1 MKKVETKDS
10 NSNDEEDYWD
20 RISICDG
27 CNEETPDEDLIE
39 CPSSWE
45 EVKDGIERNRW
56 FCSDCCEE
64 IFESE
69 GCQSDVENCDRAT
82 EIMERKLSE
91 YAKANNLKPFKSLEK
106 VYSDEF
112 EAFAV
117 GTWNTSITKVNG
129 KIIDNIAEDFEV
141 FEGED
146 AVIVDMKGQKLC
158 FSKETVDKIGK
169 IFEALGCAKDGFLVL
184 EKRKF
189 LVVNGIGMWGIVPPF
204 LENQIPYET
213 ERARFVEKLL
223 EGHEFFKLSKKDG
236 IVVVDFKKIGFEWA
250 KLTDQQFQ
258 ELCYDIFQ
266 SMNEIEE
273 VQLTAGTADLGQD
286 IRAIE
291 NVMTLTGP
299 KKRKWTIQCKHF
311 AERKVL
317 PSDIA
322 DLPNAY
328 SQLRF
333 NVFCL
338 MTSNFL
344 SPGTDRMLEAWR
356 NEPTYPFT
364 TQTWDRKKIEN
375 FLKNKPDIYAKYF
388 G

>member
-1 MKKVETKDS
+1 MKKNETEIS
-10 NSNDEEDYWD
+10 NSNDEEDYGD
-20 RISICDG
+20 RISLCDG

-45 EVKDGIERNRW
+45 EVKHGIQRNRL
-56 FCSDCCEE
+56 FCSDCCEQV
-64 IFESE
+64 FESE
-69 GCQSDVENCDRAT
+69 GCQSDVGNCDRAT

-91 YAKANNLKPFKSLEK
+91 FAKANNLVPFKRLEK
-106 VYSDEF
+106 AYSDEF
-112 EAFAV
+112 ETFAV

-129 KIIDNIAEDFEV
+129 KTIDNIAEDIKV

-146 AVIVDMKGQKLC
+146 AVIIDMKGQKLC
-158 FSKETVDKIGK
+158 FSMETVKEIGK
-169 IFEALGCAKDGFLVL
+169 IFEALGCAKDGFFLL
-184 EKRKF
+184 EKKKL
-189 LVVNGIGMWGIVPPF
+189 LVVNGIGMWGIVPSF
-204 LENQIPYET
+204 LENQIPYKT

-223 EGHEFFKLSKKDG
+223 EGHDFFKLSRENG
-236 IVVVDFKKIGFEWA
+236 IVVVDLEKTRFDWN
-250 KLTDQQFQ
+250 KLTDQQFE

-273 VQLTAGTADLGQD
+273 VKLTAGTADLGQD

-311 AERKVL
+311 AKRKVL

-333 NVFCL
+333 DVFCL

-344 SPGTDRMLEAWR
+344 SPGTDRTLEAWR

-364 TQTWDRKKIEN
+364 TQTWDRKRIEN